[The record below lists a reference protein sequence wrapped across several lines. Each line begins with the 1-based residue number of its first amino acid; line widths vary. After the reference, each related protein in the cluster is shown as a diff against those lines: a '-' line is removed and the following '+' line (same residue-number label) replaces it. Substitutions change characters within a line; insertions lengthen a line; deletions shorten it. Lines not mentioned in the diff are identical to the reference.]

1 MNGVTLTV
9 VAVII
14 VVIVV
19 LAIVA
24 LLVNKG
30 RVRSDRLQERF
41 GPEYDRALQ
50 TAGSR
55 KEAEDELLA
64 RQKRVQSFN
73 IRALSPNERQQFAE
87 RWRAAQAQFVDAP
100 AQAIVAADALV
111 KEVMQARG
119 YPVGDF
125 DQNAADLSV
134 DHADVVSNYRA
145 ARDLVVKQQQGRTST
160 EDLRQAMVHFRA
172 LFEDLLR
179 VPANEDLKETVP

>member
-9 VAVII
+9 VAVLI

-19 LAIVA
+19 LAVIG
-24 LLVNKG
+24 LLVNRS
-30 RVRSDRLQERF
+30 RVRSGRLQERF
-41 GPEYDRALQ
+41 GPEYDRAVE
-50 TAGSR
+50 TAGGR
-55 KEAEDELLA
+55 KQAEDELRA

-73 IRALSPNERQQFAE
+73 IRALTTDERQMFAN

-125 DQNAADLSV
+125 EQNAADLSV

-179 VPANEDLKETVP
+179 IPAGQDLKETVP